1 MGASHLAG
9 GGIVVVVACVALA
22 AGGCAKTPPA
32 RQTGYLSDYSKL
44 KQINDRRMTYVSP
57 KLRDYQSFMIDPV
70 EFRTPPEK
78 LSPKQRAQVAHH
90 FHERLRELLLGEG
103 FTIVT
108 EPDVGVARVSIALT
122 DVANSTWWMK
132 VHPVARSTG
141 AGTGGAAIEG
151 EVIDSVT
158 GEQLAAFIQASPGN
172 QFNFLAFTT
181 VADVNSAIDKWA
193 DQAAKRLKELRTESR

>member
-1 MGASHLAG
+1 MAG
-9 GGIVVVVACVALA
+9 GTVIAAWVVLLA

-32 RQTGYLSDYSKL
+32 KQTGFLSDYSRL
-44 KQINDRRMTYVSP
+44 RQINDRRMNYVSP
-57 KLRDYQSFMIDPV
+57 TLRDYQSYMIDPI

-78 LSPKQRAQVAHH
+78 LSPKQRAQVAQH
-90 FHERLRELLLGEG
+90 FHQRLREVLQQQG
-103 FTIVT
+103 FAIVT

-122 DVANSTWWMK
+122 DVANSTWWKK

-141 AGTGGAAIEG
+141 AGTGGAAMEG

-172 QFNFLAFTT
+172 QFNFLAFST
-181 VADVNSAIDKWA
+181 VADINSAIDKWA
-193 DQAAKRLKELRTESR
+193 DQAARRLKELRSESP